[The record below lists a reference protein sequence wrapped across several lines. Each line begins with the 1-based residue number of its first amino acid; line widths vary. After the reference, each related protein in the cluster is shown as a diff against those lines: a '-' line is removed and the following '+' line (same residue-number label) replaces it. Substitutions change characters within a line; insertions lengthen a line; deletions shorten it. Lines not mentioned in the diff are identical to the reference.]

1 MKTARKL
8 AVGELINQ
16 YLNDSAVFR
25 SPVLYNQRLPDYK
38 SGMITVQKTPI
49 TPDYDAFAPKILGLS
64 QPRTQFPLDSA
75 YIIHEKR
82 PICKS
87 LYGTYIETAF
97 LMGGHTHPFIDFYFF
112 LRILCGV
119 FNAPIA
125 QLDNA
130 SASEAGDCRFE
141 SRWVRQK
148 LVKVLFGF
156 T

>member
-25 SPVLYNQRLPDYK
+25 LPVLYNQRLPDHK

-49 TPDYDAFAPKILGLS
+49 TSDYDAFAPKILGLS
-64 QPRTQFPLDSA
+64 QPRTQFPLDSTH
-75 YIIHEKR
+75 IIHEKR

-87 LYGTYIETAF
+87 WNRTHIDMVF
-97 LMGGHTHPFIDFYFF
+97 CWGGAPPPFIDFYFF